1 MTRSTFLSFTTVKS
15 MAKVVRVPLS
25 INEHIQHV
33 KLRNP
38 NPGYICLT
46 DEIDEESA
54 IQFER
59 HFRVLE
65 HSPCEFIMIYIHSDG
80 GCVYSALRIV
90 DIMKSSEKR
99 CVTVCSGCAM
109 SAAAL
114 IFSQGELRF
123 MSEIGTIMVHD
134 ASMGMS
140 EGRLNDV
147 EVEATE
153 LRRLTEQ
160 GYEMMSLNIG
170 KKKNFFEKRMGK
182 ANVDAYIS
190 CAEAHKINLCT
201 HIGIPQM
208 KTRVDVSIELSCNG
222 IPLSELKG
230 TRKSKKRKKSI

>member
-1 MTRSTFLSFTTVKS
+1 MRVFLSRTTRKKKIKI
-15 MAKVVRVPLS
+15 MARVVRVPLD
-25 INEHIQHV
+25 INEHIQQV

-46 DEIDEESA
+46 DEIDEDTA

-65 HSPCEFIMIYIHSDG
+65 KSPSEFIMIFIHSTG
-80 GCVYSALRIV
+80 GCVYSALRII

-114 IFSQGELRF
+114 IFSQGEFRF
-123 MSEIGTIMVHD
+123 MSERGTLMVHD
-134 ASMGMS
+134 ASMGLS

-190 CAEAHKINLCT
+190 CEEAHKINLCT
-201 HIGIPQM
+201 HIGVPQM
-208 KTRVDVSIELSCNG
+208 KTEVSVSIDVSCNG
-222 IPLSELKG
+222 VSLSDLKG
-230 TRKSKKRKKSI
+230 KKKRKRVS

>member
-1 MTRSTFLSFTTVKS
+1 
-15 MAKVVRVPLS
+15 MAKIVRVPVS
-25 INEHIQHV
+25 IGEHIQTV

-38 NPGYICLT
+38 NPGYICLV
-46 DEIDEESA
+46 DEIDEETS

-59 HFRVLE
+59 HFRILE
-65 HSPCEFIMIYIHSDG
+65 QAPSDFIMIYIHSTG
-80 GCVYSALRIV
+80 GCVYSALRII

-114 IFSQGELRF
+114 IFSQGDLRF
-123 MSEIGTIMVHD
+123 MSERGTIMIHD
-134 ASMGMS
+134 ASMGLS

-170 KKKNFFEKRMGK
+170 KKKNYFEKRMGK

-190 CAEAHKINLCT
+190 CEEAHKMNLAT
-201 HIGIPQM
+201 HVGVPKM
-208 KTRVDVSIELSCNG
+208 ETRVDVSIDFSCDGISLDSLSG
-222 IPLSELKG
+222 
-230 TRKSKKRKKSI
+230 KKRKTKKRKL

>member
-1 MTRSTFLSFTTVKS
+1 
-15 MAKVVRVPLS
+15 MAKIVRVPLRIDES
-25 INEHIQHV
+25 IQHV

-38 NPGYICLT
+38 NPGYICLV
-46 DEIDEESA
+46 DEIDEESS

-65 HSPCEFIMIYIHSDG
+65 QSSTEYIMIYIHSTG
-80 GCVYSALRIV
+80 GCVYSALRII
-90 DIMKSSEKR
+90 DIMKSSEKK
-99 CVTVCSGCAM
+99 CITVCSGCAM

-114 IFSQGELRF
+114 IFSQGDLRF
-123 MSEIGTIMVHD
+123 MSEIGTIMIHD
-134 ASMGMS
+134 ASMGLS

-170 KKKNFFEKRMGK
+170 KKKNYFEKRMGK

-190 CAEAHKINLCT
+190 CEEAHKMNLCT
-201 HIGIPQM
+201 HVGIPSM
-208 KTRVDVSIELSCNG
+208 ETKVNISIDFKCDGISLLSG
-222 IPLSELKG
+222 K
-230 TRKSKKRKKSI
+230 KKKHKKRKI